1 MLFRNQQS
9 AKIFAI
15 KYGIPNAMEG
25 YEALAASDEVNVV
38 YVGTINT
45 THLHVVKVIELIL
58 KFCMTPQFRQVTSK
72 TRLYVLS
79 SGSLHF

>member
-1 MLFRNQQS
+1 MYVIPYKIFIKCQCFLSVNGICTCRNQQT

-25 YEALAASDEVNVV
+25 YEALAACDYVNVV

-45 THLHVVKVIELIL
+45 THLDVVKVM
-58 KFCMTPQFRQVTSK
+58 KQS
-72 TRLYVLS
+72 
-79 SGSLHF
+79 

>member
-1 MLFRNQQS
+1 LGAGLISGDFVNAILNNLESSKHHVVAVAARNQQA

-38 YVGTINT
+38 YVGTIN
-45 THLHVVKVIELIL
+45 LLIC
-58 KFCMTPQFRQVTSK
+58 K
-72 TRLYVLS
+72 
-79 SGSLHF
+79 

>member
-1 MLFRNQQS
+1 MCRNQQT

-25 YEALAASDEVNVV
+25 YEALAACDDVNVV

-45 THLHVVKVIELIL
+45 THLDVVKVIETVLNFKIMFHSNQ
-58 KFCMTPQFRQVTSK
+58 KPMKPTK
-72 TRLYVLS
+72 T
-79 SGSLHF
+79 

>member
-1 MLFRNQQS
+1 MCRNQQT

-25 YEALAASDEVNVV
+25 YEALAACDDVNVV

-45 THLHVVKVIELIL
+45 THLDVVKVIETVLNFRNIL
-58 KFCMTPQFRQVTSK
+58 HVIWTNETN
-72 TRLYVLS
+72 
-79 SGSLHF
+79 

>member
-1 MLFRNQQS
+1 MVSIWLCRNQQT

-25 YEALAASDEVNVV
+25 YEALAACDDVNVV

-45 THLHVVKVIELIL
+45 THLDVVKVM
-58 KFCMTPQFRQVTSK
+58 KQS
-72 TRLYVLS
+72 
-79 SGSLHF
+79 

>member
-1 MLFRNQQS
+1 MFRNQQA

-45 THLHVVKVIELIL
+45 THLQVVKVIYFFL
-58 KFCMTPQFRQVTSK
+58 KFRMTS
-72 TRLYVLS
+72 
-79 SGSLHF
+79 

>member
-1 MLFRNQQS
+1 MCRNQQT

-25 YEALAASDEVNVV
+25 YEALAACDDVNVV

-45 THLHVVKVIELIL
+45 THLDVVKVIE
-58 KFCMTPQFRQVTSK
+58 T
-72 TRLYVLS
+72 VLNFKIMFHS
-79 SGSLHF
+79 NHNLNQ